1 MKFDLLSSLWLHEPD
16 SAAVARAMSELGL
29 PTATP
34 DELAAAYADLFLLN
48 VYPYGTAYTDPE
60 GELNAP
66 EAHELAA
73 LYKTQG
79 YCPPELNEVAAP
91 DHLGLCLGFLSHVS
105 SLRAVEE
112 PALTR
117 SVSKGGEAI
126 SSQRLLR
133 GFAPRND
140 HLISGLL
147 EWIPI
152 CCLAVERDPAA
163 HRFYRALAALTRKSL
178 MAETLIPN
186 TQYPIHH
193 SSFIIHHSEVT
204 LRDLVRF
211 FLAPAQCGLF
221 LSRSRLGHIANEL
234 GLSLPFSSRFEV
246 AEALFA
252 SAGAE
257 HIERLID
264 KLSEEVK
271 CWTAEYRSWAEAYPA
286 WSPVAGVWQ
295 ARTAQSQRTLSE
307 MRATIAAAAA

>member
-1 MKFDLLSSLWLHEPD
+1 MKFDLLSRLWLHEPD
-16 SAAVARAMSELGL
+16 SAAVARAVNELGL

-34 DELAAAYADLFLLN
+34 DELAVAYADLFLLN
-48 VYPYGTAYTDPE
+48 VYPYGTAYTDPD

-66 EAHELAA
+66 EAHELATLFEA
-73 LYKTQG
+73 QG

-105 SLRAVEE
+105 SLPAAEE
-112 PALTR
+112 PALNM
-117 SVSKGGEAI
+117 
-126 SSQRLLR
+126 
-133 GFAPRND
+133 P
-140 HLISGLL
+140 
-147 EWIPI
+147 EWIPV
-152 CCLAVERDPAA
+152 CCLAVEREPTA
-163 HRFYRALAALTRKSL
+163 HRFYRALARVTRDRL

-221 LSRSRLGHIANEL
+221 LSRSRLGQIANEL
-234 GLSLPFSSRFEV
+234 GLGLPFSSRFEV

-257 HIERLID
+257 HIERLIG
-264 KLSEEVK
+264 KLSDEVK

-286 WSPVAGVWQ
+286 WSPVASVWL
-295 ARTAQSQRTLSE
+295 ARTAQSERTLSE
-307 MRATIAAAAA
+307 MRATITAAVA